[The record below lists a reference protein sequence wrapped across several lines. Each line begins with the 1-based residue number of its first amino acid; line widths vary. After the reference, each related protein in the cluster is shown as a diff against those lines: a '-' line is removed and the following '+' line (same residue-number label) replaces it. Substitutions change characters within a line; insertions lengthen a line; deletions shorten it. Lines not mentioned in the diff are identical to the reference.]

1 MNHETMNHETTNHLI
16 DQASIAAYEQA
27 LLAELAEPRPWQ
39 GMSGNAHCMTA
50 QLTGTDCIG
59 LPHPIDTRVAIDL
72 LERAITRL
80 EKVDRAGL
88 TEA

>member
-1 MNHETMNHETTNHLI
+1 MSDETMNHLI

-27 LLAELAEPRPWQ
+27 LLAELAQPTPRR

-50 QLTGTDCIG
+50 QLTGMDCIV
-59 LPHPIDTRVAIDL
+59 LAHPIDTRAAIDL
-72 LERAITRL
+72 LERAITSL
-80 EKVDRAGL
+80 ERVDRAGL